1 MWHTGTHGIP
11 FFQRG
16 MHYICRTRAF
26 MLCRDLEFEWSRS
39 IGLGCNHAGVCNNS
53 HKKGSSFCPRAFNK
67 ASNVLH
73 LLAYR
78 SIDRSSLSWSVC
90 SWHCV
95 SWAWDCDCE
104 SVHVIDRSRKRRWGQ
119 VCRSLQRALHACK
132 AAPMQRAAA
141 ACTVNRLKFCH
152 ACMQRKKWISE
163 IALSSICYSTITS
176 KLSSTTTHEPL
187 LHKSM

>member
-78 SIDRSSLSWSVC
+78 SIISLLICVFVALCELSLRLWLWECACDRSIEKETMRTSVQI
-90 SWHCV
+90 S
-95 SWAWDCDCE
+95 SA
-104 SVHVIDRSRKRRWGQ
+104 S
-119 VCRSLQRALHACK
+119 
-132 AAPMQRAAA
+132 
-141 ACTVNRLKFCH
+141 F
-152 ACMQRKKWISE
+152 ACMQGCAYAE
-163 IALSSICYSTITS
+163 SS
-176 KLSSTTTHEPL
+176 SSLHSQQTKVLPCMHAAKEMDIWNRPL
-187 LHKSM
+187 KHMLLYYNFQAKFYYYTWATAA